1 MTRQAAMKTG
11 LVAAAVLALSACA
24 AAPEPAGG
32 APVAAAQQT
41 QFQQDRKAILAM
53 AGTYDVGFD
62 FKETVA
68 IAPGYKLMPE
78 KRTGG
83 DEVVTVIADAGRFIS
98 LQHIL
103 VAGPADDPTVVKHW
117 RQDWVY
123 EPAKVL
129 RFKGRHTFEMD
140 AVSASQRAGA
150 WSQTVYQ
157 VDDSPRYGGVGRW
170 KHDGGVSTWT
180 SDISRRPLPR
190 RDDTTRVDYD
200 VVQAVNR
207 HTITP
212 WGWSHEQ
219 DNSKLKLTGKGP
231 EEIVREVGVNSY
243 RRNDRMNRKPADDYW
258 AKTAG
263 LWSDV
268 RKVWTKLETNGRA
281 FTVADDPQGSELYSP
296 VLDVADELAAGR
308 IDEKKALEQVTELIR
323 KQTSGPASSA
333 LAAAK

>member
-1 MTRQAAMKTG
+1 MYTAAIRTG
-11 LVAAAVLALSACA
+11 LVALCLLAASSCTT
-24 AAPEPAGG
+24 APTPTPVVASEQ
-32 APVAAAQQT
+32 AP
-41 QFQQDRKAILAM
+41 FQQDRKAILAM
-53 AGTYDVGFD
+53 AGTYDVHFD

-78 KRTGG
+78 KKTGG
-83 DEVVTVIADAGRFIS
+83 DEVVSVIADTGRFIS

-103 VAGPADDPTVVKHW
+103 VVGAADDPSVVKHW

-123 EPAKVL
+123 EPASVL

-140 AVSASQRAGA
+140 TVPAAARKGA
-150 WSQTVYQ
+150 WSQTIYQ
-157 VDDSPRYGGVGRW
+157 VDDSPRYGGVGKW

-180 SDISRRPLPR
+180 SDISWRPLPR

-219 DNSKLKLTGKGP
+219 DNSKLKLSDKGA
-231 EEIVREVGVNSY
+231 EEIVREIGVNSY
-243 RRNDRMNRKPADDYW
+243 VRSAIVNRKPADDYW
-258 AKTAG
+258 AKTAS

-268 RKVWTKLETNGRA
+268 RKVWTKLEADGHA
-281 FTVADDPQGSELYSP
+281 FTVADDPHGTELYSP
-296 VLDVADELAAGR
+296 ILDVADELADGK
-308 IDEKKALEQVTELIR
+308 IDEAKALAEVTTIIR
-323 KQTSGPASSA
+323 KQTSGPA
-333 LAAAK
+333 AAAIAAR

>member
-1 MTRQAAMKTG
+1 MHIAAIRTG
-11 LVAAAVLALSACA
+11 LVAMGLLAASSCA
-24 AAPEPAGG
+24 TAPNPAQG
-32 APVAAAQQT
+32 APVAASERAH
-41 QFQQDRKAILAM
+41 FQQDRKAILAM
-53 AGTYDVGFD
+53 AGTYDVAFD

-78 KRTGG
+78 KKTGG
-83 DEVVTVIADAGRFIS
+83 DEVVTVIADTGRFIS

-103 VAGPADDPTVVKHW
+103 VVGAADDPSVVKHW

-123 EPAKVL
+123 EPASVL
-129 RFKGRHTFEMD
+129 RFKGRHTFAMD
-140 AVSASQRAGA
+140 AVPKAARAGA

-157 VDDSPRYGGVGRW
+157 VDDSPRYGGVGKW
-170 KHDGGVSTWT
+170 KHDGCVSTWS
-180 SDISRRPLPR
+180 SDLSWRPLPR

-219 DNSKLKLTGKGP
+219 DNSKLKLTDKGA

-243 RRNDRMNRKPADDYW
+243 RRNDKMNRKPADDYW

-268 RKVWTKLETNGRA
+268 RKVWTKLETDGHA
-281 FTVADDPQGSELYSP
+281 FTVADDPHGSELYSP
-296 VLDVADELAAGR
+296 VLDVADELAEGK
-308 IDEKKALEQVTELIR
+308 IDEPKALAEVTELIR
-323 KQTSGPASSA
+323 KQTSGPAA
-333 LAAAK
+333 VAIAAK